1 LLSPDRIER
10 IRLKRDRIDFWLGV
24 FETKRCSGVLWGDL
38 MRSGGAG
45 VQTPD
50 AFSVEAPEIRAEVIY
65 NVIYKGYIDRE
76 NRHVRKLGHIE
87 KIRIP
92 AGLDFQSIRGLRRE
106 CAQKLAKF
114 KPFTLGQASRISGVN
129 PSDISVLMVLIE
141 AIGVGEREQN

>member
-1 LLSPDRIER
+1 
-10 IRLKRDRIDFWLGV
+10 
-24 FETKRCSGVLWGDL
+24 

-92 AGLDFQSIRGLRRE
+92 AGLDFLSIRGLRRE
-106 CAQKLAKF
+106 CAQKLATF

-129 PSDISVLMVLIE
+129 PSDISVLMVCIE
-141 AIGVGEREQN
+141 SSGVGESDQN